1 MTLTIL
7 EAPAEGLTLAS
18 LDALREQLSG
28 EPAAQIS
35 DPALSEYLAQA
46 TALVQSMLGRPVLA
60 GLYRQILRVGDGERR
75 LSLALAVTPLISI
88 GDVTQ
93 DGFAL
98 DPGPSGWESGALSGL
113 LYPSPL
119 QGAWWWPGRYRV
131 TYRGGWIVPGMK
143 DDQGND
149 LSSTVPADIRA
160 ATLSTARALFYT
172 AQRGDPLLRSES
184 EQGVG
189 ASSWAMPDSSL
200 GGLPPDA
207 AAILAR
213 YAQAGLS

>member
-1 MTLTIL
+1 MTLFIL
-7 EAPAEGLTLAS
+7 ESPAQGLALVS
-18 LDALREQLSG
+18 LDALREQLAG
-28 EPAAQIS
+28 EPGGQNN

-46 TALVQSMLGRPVLA
+46 TALVQATLGRPVLA
-60 GLYRQILRVGDGERR
+60 GLYRQTLRVGDGERR
-75 LSLALAVTPLISI
+75 LSLALTASPVVEIVT
-88 GDVTQ
+88 VTQ
-93 DGFAL
+93 DGFILA
-98 DPGPSGWESGALSGL
+98 PGPEGWECGAWSGL
-113 LYPSPL
+113 LYPSRL
-119 QGAWWWPGRYRV
+119 QGGWWWPGRYRV

-189 ASSWAMPDSSL
+189 ASSWATPDSSL

-213 YAQAGLS
+213 YASAGLS

>member
-7 EAPAEGLTLAS
+7 EAPAEGLTLAQ

-60 GLYRQILRVGDGERR
+60 GLYRQTLRVGDGERR
-75 LSLALAVTPLISI
+75 LSLALAVTPLIAI

-93 DGFAL
+93 DGFTL
-98 DPGPSGWESGALSGL
+98 DPGPDGWESGALSGL

-189 ASSWAMPDSSL
+189 ASSWAMPDTTL

>member
-7 EAPAEGLTLAS
+7 ESPAQGLTLVS

-28 EPAAQIS
+28 EPGGQTS
-35 DPALSEYLAQA
+35 DQALGEYLAQA

-60 GLYRQILRVGDGERR
+60 GLYRQNLRVGDGERR

-88 GDVTQ
+88 GEVTQ
-93 DGFAL
+93 DGFIL
-98 DPGPSGWESGALSGL
+98 DPGSDGWESGALSGL

-143 DDQGND
+143 DDQGNA
-149 LSSTVPADIRA
+149 LATTVPADIRA

-189 ASSWAMPDSSL
+189 ASSWATPDSSL

>member
-7 EAPAEGLTLAS
+7 ESPAQGLALAS
-18 LDALREQLSG
+18 LAALREQLSG

-46 TALVQSMLGRPVLA
+46 TALVQATLGRPVLA
-60 GLYRQILRVGDGERR
+60 GLYRQTLRVGDGERR

-98 DPGPSGWESGALSGL
+98 DPGRDGWESGALSGL
-113 LYPSPL
+113 LCPSIL

-143 DDQGND
+143 DEQGNA
-149 LSSTVPADIRA
+149 LAATVPADIRA

-172 AQRGDPLLRSES
+172 TQRGDPLLRSES

-189 ASSWAMPDSSL
+189 TSSWATPDASL

>member
-1 MTLTIL
+1 MTLTLL
-7 EAPAEGLTLAS
+7 ESPAEGLALVA
-18 LDALREQLSG
+18 LDALRDQLAG
-28 EPAAQIS
+28 ELGGQNN

-46 TALVQSMLGRPVLA
+46 TALVQATLGRPVLA
-60 GLYRQILRVGDGERR
+60 GLYRQTLRVGDGERR
-75 LSLALAVTPLISI
+75 LSLALTASPVVEIVTVS
-88 GDVTQ
+88 Q
-93 DGFAL
+93 DGFTF
-98 DPGPSGWESGALSGL
+98 DPGPEGWETGDWSGL
-113 LYPSPL
+113 LYPSRL

-131 TYRGGWIVPGMK
+131 TYRGGWILPGMK
-143 DDQGND
+143 DDRGEP
-149 LSSTVPADIRA
+149 LAPTVPADIRA
-160 ATLSTARALFYT
+160 ATLSTARALFFT

-189 ASSWAMPDSSL
+189 ASSWATPDASL